1 MRAYLDTTAL
11 IFARRLKVAPPAV
24 TRPHSIAE
32 FFSTVTRGGLT
43 VIKDGVPIR
52 AVMSPR
58 GAMEEIGR
66 VFAQVEFFEVTGQ
79 QTLASLPGAVK
90 SNVQGPTI
98 HDWMHAEAARLA
110 ECRVIV
116 TSNQN
121 HFKRITQIPLISPE
135 DYFKRAKA

>member
-11 IFARRLKVAPPAV
+11 IFTRRLKVAPPAV

-32 FFSTVTRGGLT
+32 FFSAVTRGGLT

-52 AVMSPR
+52 AVMSR
-58 GAMEEIGR
+58 QRAIEEIGR
-66 VFAQVEFFEVTGQ
+66 VFAQVKFFELTGQ

-98 HDWMHAEAARLA
+98 RDWMHAEAAKLA
-110 ECRVIV
+110 RCRAIV

-121 HFKRITQIPLISPE
+121 DFKAITQIPLISPE